1 MVPADVPL
9 AAVLVRAHGAAIGPA
24 SDLTALLAAVATV
37 NDVRVVWHEGFGF
50 ATMVGFPVELD
61 LTELTFT
68 SLLVQMTRSMTAA
81 TSTDRSRTRAPAF
94 RRAFVLS
101 YAQRIGERL
110 AAAKQRATA
119 EASSA
124 GDSTSSTAMAA
135 LGPTP
140 WMACSSTKALRSS
153 RVAKP

>member
-1 MVPADVPL
+1 
-9 AAVLVRAHGAAIGPA
+9 
-24 SDLTALLAAVATV
+24 
-37 NDVRVVWHEGFGF
+37 
-50 ATMVGFPVELD
+50 MVGFPVELD

-119 EASSA
+119 EASTEYGTA
-124 GDSTSSTAMAA
+124 LVPVQQARRDAVDQRSTEWF
-135 LGPTP
+135 PR
-140 WMACSSTKALRSS
+140 LRSMRTRS
-153 RVAKP
+153 VDAGGWYAGRQAADAARLEPDRSAIDR